1 MLRGL
6 IPSLLLFGL
15 CLTACGGLG
24 GEPEIIATVA
34 LPQPTLAAN
43 TEERAFPQT
52 KPNLTE
58 GARIFAEHCTSCHG
72 SAGDGQGELVLAGS
86 IPQPLDMTQLELTRH
101 KTPQDWYEIITN
113 GNIEKLM
120 PPWQAALT
128 QQQRWDV
135 ALYAYSRGYD
145 ETLLKLGEQVW
156 AEKCPRCSPAE
167 RFTDWEASLAVSDA
181 DLGWQINRE
190 DFGALLKPEEISAAV
205 AYARLQSLANIG
217 ETDSKAANPT
227 VPIGSFTGRVQ
238 HGTVGGS
245 LPADTVVQLH
255 YGNPELGFSFAETTL
270 DEDFSFR
277 FEGIPLTTAFTYNVG
292 AIYLDRL
299 FARRLL
305 VGHPEDM
312 AYHQN
317 IIVYDLTN
325 DPSVVSVLRIELFIE
340 PIQLNHLGS
349 GLFVSQII
357 RYRNSSDRIYTSGRG
372 FDDGREATLLI
383 HFPTDAHIMSG
394 DENGRYVVVEDMEN
408 VPDLIIDTLP
418 IPPGDSHEVIVEYFV
433 PYIDGLMLEQ
443 AFNNVIDGEVTVTL
457 PNSLHVISDTLNLNA
472 GENALRVFSGRL
484 QMDAQPSLAFEV
496 AGVPFA
502 TSSDDQNLI
511 TSDIL
516 LPLFGV
522 VALVAAVMAG
532 ILVRRRQAASRQID
546 RLIQQIAQLDE
557 KHDQGQINHDVYQRQ
572 RRILKEELGRLMP
585 AQKAGDESHQG
596 E

>member
-6 IPSLLLFGL
+6 ILSLLLFSL

-43 TEERAFPQT
+43 TEEGTFPQA
-52 KPNLTE
+52 KPNLAE

-145 ETLLKLGEQVW
+145 ETLLKSGEQVW
-156 AEKCPRCSPAE
+156 AEKCSGCSPAE
-167 RFTDWEASLAVSDA
+167 HFTDWEASLAVSDA

-190 DFGALLKPEEISAAV
+190 DFASLLKPEEISAAV
-205 AYARLQSLANIG
+205 AYARMQSLANMVG
-217 ETDSKAANPT
+217 TDRAAA

-299 FARRLL
+299 FTRRLL
-305 VGHPEDM
+305 VGHPEDI

-317 IIVYDLTN
+317 ITVYDLTN
-325 DPSVVSVLRIELFIE
+325 DSSVVSVSRIELFIE
-340 PIQLNHLGS
+340 PIQLNRLGS

-383 HFPTDAHIMSG
+383 HFPTGAHIMSG

-418 IPPGDSHEVIVEYFV
+418 IPPGDSHEVIVEYFI

-457 PNSLHVISDTLNLNA
+457 SDSLNVISDWLNLNA
-472 GENALRVFSGRL
+472 DEGGWRVFSGRL
-484 QMDAQPSLAFEV
+484 QMDTQPSLAFEV

-502 TSSDDQNLI
+502 TSSDDQNVI

-516 LPLFGV
+516 LPLLGAV
-522 VALVAAVMAG
+522 VLVAAVTGG
-532 ILVRRRQAASRQID
+532 ILLRRRQEPSRQID
-546 RLIQQIAQLDE
+546 HLIQQIAQLDE
-557 KHDQGQINHDVYQRQ
+557 KHDQGQINHDAYQRQ
-572 RRILKEELGRLMP
+572 RRVLKEELGRLMP
-585 AQKAGDESHQG
+585 TQKADDSSQQDK
-596 E
+596 